1 MAQDTKGNP
10 INISGMLATVKPTQ
24 LGKPKADL
32 SLSVAKGAMQ
42 AFRVEAGQVKI
53 PRKRATSD
61 QWPEWFGELE
71 APEVKFYHVVS
82 DTEAY
87 EVTFDEESQLFSD
100 ENGNQ
105 YTGQS
110 VVEMATPDSREVE
123 GSPEALVALRNAIT
137 RFNTKTGKKLATRFV
152 KAQRD
157 SSGRT
162 IRQTEAVYRV
172 K

>member
-1 MAQDTKGNP
+1 MANDKQGNA

-32 SLSVAKGAMQ
+32 SLNVAKASMKL
-42 AFRVEAGQVKI
+42 FRVEDGQVKI

-71 APEVKFYHVVS
+71 APKVQFFFVKSESEGIPVTYNEE
-82 DTEAY
+82 TELF
-87 EVTFDEESQLFSD
+87 VDED
-100 ENGNQ
+100 GNE
-105 YTGQS
+105 YTGS
-110 VVEMATPDSREVE
+110 NVVEMAEPDGREIE
-123 GSPEALVALRNAIT
+123 GTPEALVALRNAIT
-137 RFNTKTGKKLATRFV
+137 RFNTKTGKKLSTRFV

-162 IRQTEAVYRV
+162 IRQTEVVYRV
-172 K
+172 R